1 MHVTRHGE
9 TAVIK
14 RNLLPHGAQFLVEE
28 NHIHAL
34 QQMTVCKD
42 DMYVREC
49 VSGARVGAVRRCV
62 GGVREGL
69 VGKKPEEWDG
79 ISQAAVSKENSRQR
93 RNPCK
98 ALRWIILAV

>member
-1 MHVTRHGE
+1 
-9 TAVIK
+9 
-14 RNLLPHGAQFLVEE
+14 
-28 NHIHAL
+28 
-34 QQMTVCKD
+34 
-42 DMYVREC
+42 MYVRER
-49 VSGARVGAVRRCV
+49 VYGARVGAVRRCI

-69 VGKKPEEWDG
+69 VGKKPEEWEG